1 MIEAERHQVII
12 NRVKEK
18 GIVSV
23 SDLSDLFQVS
33 QNTIRRDL
41 QKLEKNEVIKRTH
54 GGAILKEFYN
64 LDLPFATRED
74 KYRKEKQAIGY
85 KASQIINS
93 GDNIILD
100 AGTTTA
106 QIAKNIKNKRDLT
119 IITNAVNIALE
130 LANCREIITIL
141 TGGIIREITNCLVG
155 FQAEEFLK
163 KTHVDKTFLAAG
175 GVTIEEGLTNPNPFE
190 VGVKK
195 VMIEAAKEVILVVAH
210 NKFENVALT
219 PIAPIEAVHK
229 IITDKEVSP
238 EYLGVFQQKGIEVI
252 LA

>member
-1 MIEAERHQVII
+1 MIEVERHQVII

-33 QNTIRRDL
+33 ENTIRRDL

-54 GGAILKEFYN
+54 GGAILKRFNN
-64 LDLPFATRED
+64 LDIPFTTRED
-74 KYRKEKQAIGY
+74 EYRKEKQAIGY

-106 QIAKNIKNKRDLT
+106 QIAKNIKDKRDLT
-119 IITNAVNIALE
+119 VITNAVNIALE
-130 LANCREIITIL
+130 LSNCREIVTIL

-155 FQAEEFLK
+155 FQAEEFLR
-163 KTHVDKTFLAAG
+163 KTYVDKTFLAAG
-175 GVTIEEGLTNPNPFE
+175 GVSIEEGLTNPNPFE

-195 VMIEAAKEVILVVAH
+195 AMIEAAKEVILVVAH
-210 NKFENVALT
+210 NKFGNVALT
-219 PIAPIEAVHK
+219 PIAPIKAVHR
-229 IITDKEVSP
+229 IITDNGVSSK
-238 EYLGVFQQKGIEVI
+238 YLEIFQQKGIEVI

>member
-1 MIEAERHQVII
+1 MIEAERQRAII
-12 NRVKEK
+12 NRVREE
-18 GIVSV
+18 GIIRVSR
-23 SDLSDLFQVS
+23 LSELFQVS

-41 QKLEKNEVIKRTH
+41 QKLEKNGVVKRTH
-54 GGAILKEFYN
+54 GGAILKGFNN
-64 LDLPFATRED
+64 LDLPFTARED
-74 KYRKEKQAIGY
+74 KYREEKQAIGY
-85 KASQIINS
+85 KASQMINS

-106 QIAKNIKNKRDLT
+106 QIAKSIKGKRDLT
-119 IITNAVNIALE
+119 VITNAVNIALE
-130 LANCREIITIL
+130 LADCREIVTIL
-141 TGGIIREITNCLVG
+141 TGGIIRQITNCLVG
-155 FQAEEFLK
+155 FQAEEFLR
-163 KTHVDKTFLAAG
+163 KTHVDKAFLAAG

-195 VMIEAAKEVILVVAH
+195 AMIEAAEEVILMVTH
-210 NKFENVALT
+210 NKFGNVTLA

-238 EYLGVFQQKGIEVI
+238 KYIEIFQQKGIEVI

>member
-1 MIEAERHQVII
+1 MIEAERQRAII
-12 NRVKEK
+12 NRVKKE

-23 SDLSDLFQVS
+23 SQLSELFQVS

-41 QKLEKNEVIKRTH
+41 QKLEENEVIKRTH
-54 GGAILKEFYN
+54 GGAILKGFNN
-64 LDLPFATRED
+64 LDIPFATRVD

-106 QIAKNIKNKRDLT
+106 QIAKNIKDKRNLT
-119 IITNAVNIALE
+119 VITNAVNIALE
-130 LANCREIITIL
+130 LSNCREIITIL

-155 FQAEEFLK
+155 SQAEEFLSK
-163 KTHVDKTFLAAG
+163 IHVDKTFLAAG

-195 VMIEAAKEVILVVAH
+195 AMIEAAKEVILVVAH
-210 NKFENVALT
+210 NKFGNVTLT

-229 IITDKEVSP
+229 IITDKEVAP